1 MKKTSTKIIL
11 SVVAALVL
19 GYVLGIWISFP
30 NLKGDNLKGDIG
42 KASKFSQ
49 KATADEIKAAEERLQ
64 NDSNYYNSVM
74 TTLSLVDERINIFA
88 NLVSMTTSVCE
99 GVDGLQPVLAQV
111 QGLQGMVSNA
121 QGACNDALAAV
132 SAISKGEEADYE
144 QTLNNLS
151 LAYAMV
157 SRSSK
162 VAKNV
167 VKTFD
172 HVIGSKPTD
181 NSEMAFVRDEWV
193 RFSATE
199 AALQGDE
206 IALDY
211 WGNQNTLLTNDQTL
225 NLLLE
230 GKDFMGRRI
239 IIRNGGKEEDQQC
252 LNGEEHL
259 FTLTAPISCA
269 FLLNVSE
276 QERMGS
282 VSMLE
287 DMEKL
292 SGFRCPKS
300 KILKDMER
308 LTSSQEFS
316 AAIANN
322 LKRLNGIIIPEVQ
335 EIKAFERFIPIL
347 LSGDFRTLL
356 GGGEW
361 SLEPP
366 SPKPPRWDS
375 MPR

>member
-11 SVVAALVL
+11 SVVVALVL

-49 KATADEIKAAEERLQ
+49 KATADEIKAEEELLQ
-64 NDSNYYNSVM
+64 NDTAYLHGVLA
-74 TTLSLVDERINIFA
+74 TLNFADERINLFA

-172 HVIGSKPTD
+172 HVIGSKPID
-181 NSEMAFVRDEWV
+181 NGEMAFVRDEWV

-211 WGNQNTLLTNDQTL
+211 WGNQNTLLTNEQTL

-230 GKDFMGRRI
+230 GKDFMGGRI
-239 IIRNGGKEEDQQC
+239 IIGNGGKEEDQQC
-252 LNGEEHL
+252 LNDEQRL
-259 FTLTAPISCA
+259 ITLTAPISRV
-269 FLLNVSE
+269 FLSNENQPRSPI
-276 QERMGS
+276 
-282 VSMLE
+282 LE
-287 DMEKL
+287 D
-292 SGFRCPKS
+292 
-300 KILKDMER
+300 IER
-308 LTSSQEFS
+308 LSFS
-316 AAIANN
+316 KELTIATINN
-322 LKRLNGIIIPEVQ
+322 VERLNGIIIPEVQ